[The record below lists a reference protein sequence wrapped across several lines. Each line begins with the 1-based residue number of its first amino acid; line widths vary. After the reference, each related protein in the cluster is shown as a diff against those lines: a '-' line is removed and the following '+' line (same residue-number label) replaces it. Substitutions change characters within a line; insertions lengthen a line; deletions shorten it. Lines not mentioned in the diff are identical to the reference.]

1 MNSPPET
8 NLSHRMRTLA
18 KTRTDLPANWHEVA
32 DAFDAATLGFYSV
45 PQTVEVETFVGC
57 FARAR
62 RLWCEATGES
72 LI

>member
-1 MNSPPET
+1 MKQT
-8 NLSHRMRTLA
+8 DLSKRMRRLA
-18 KTRTDLPANWHEVA
+18 EDRPHQQLPEGWHEAA
-32 DAFDAATLGFYSV
+32 DAFDAATAGYLGD
-45 PQTVEVETFVGC
+45 PQTVSVGKFVAA